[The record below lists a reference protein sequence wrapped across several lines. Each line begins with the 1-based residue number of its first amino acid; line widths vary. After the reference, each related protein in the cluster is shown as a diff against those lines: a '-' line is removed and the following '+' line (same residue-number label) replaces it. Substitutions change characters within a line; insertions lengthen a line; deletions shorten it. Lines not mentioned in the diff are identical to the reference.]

1 MHFLKR
7 VFYEHIGLIIIMKLV
22 SFAVF
27 ALLNNLSQ
35 AAFNQVGNN
44 VVRVELTKH
53 HFPSVEMTETELNEE
68 VDNII
73 IEDTSYVML
82 RQKQA

>member
-1 MHFLKR
+1 
-7 VFYEHIGLIIIMKLV
+7 MKLV

-53 HFPSVEMTETELNEE
+53 HFPAVEMTETELNEE

>member
-1 MHFLKR
+1 
-7 VFYEHIGLIIIMKLV
+7 MKLV

-27 ALLNNLSQ
+27 ALLNNLTQ
-35 AAFNQVGNN
+35 AAYNQVSQG

-53 HFPSVEMTETELNEE
+53 HFPTIEMTETELNEE
-68 VDNII
+68 VDNIL